1 MRGGVAMSDVNDRPQ
16 AELSRAAL
24 ARMDPL
30 ALLEVNVAY
39 DGWEHETA
47 AQKAFYVRGFTW
59 FRDKVLVNKL
69 NITDC
74 KLHIPKMKEILADR
88 PGWTSTNFNWNEDFG
103 SRQFVD
109 SASPKNQLTPK
120 FHKAAEVI
128 LLCETIAGVHH
139 EESSA
144 FPSPDE
150 VYDRMRIE
158 PAVSFIEGLDR
169 EVMQTLSPEQLNT
182 LRKWTGQSSNAVF
195 FDMADGKT
203 VTDKLARRTAR
214 FFERQLPL
222 IALGDVENRY
232 SPRRDY
238 RPTKLEKV
246 DVKESDIPP
255 EARAGAALTP
265 VEE

>member
-1 MRGGVAMSDVNDRPQ
+1 MSDLNDQPQ
-16 AELSRAAL
+16 AEESRAAR
-24 ARMDPL
+24 ARLNPL
-30 ALLEVNVAY
+30 ALLEVDVAY
-39 DGWEHETA
+39 PGWEHETA

-59 FRDKVLVNKL
+59 FRDKVLVNRL

-74 KLHIPKMKEILADR
+74 KHYIPDMKQALSAR
-88 PGWTSTNFNWNEDFG
+88 TGWTSTNFSWDEDFG

-128 LLCETIAGVHH
+128 LLCETIAGAHY
-139 EESSA
+139 EENSN

-169 EVMQTLSPEQLNT
+169 EVVQALAPEQLNT

-195 FDMADGKT
+195 LDMADGKT

-214 FFERQLPL
+214 FFERQLPQ
-222 IALGDVENRY
+222 IALGDVEWRY

-238 RPTKLEKV
+238 KPTKLEKV

-255 EARAGAALTP
+255 EARVETALAP
-265 VEE
+265 AEE